1 MKDKNIRVIM
11 MVAVVA
17 LVCIMGIG
25 FAAFSTTL
33 SINGAG
39 TVKASSWNVVFD
51 NLSAVSKVGTAVEV
65 TAPTISDNNTHI
77 GDYDVTFTTPGDS
90 ISYSFDVKN
99 TGTFDAEISSIVIST
114 PACTGNGDT
123 ATVDANNVCN
133 NLSYTLTYTDSGTA
147 VSNGDTLNSGATKN
161 MTLKLSYNS
170 SVTAD
175 LLPSNDVAI
184 SNLEVTVIYS
194 QK

>member
-17 LVCIMGIG
+17 LICIMGIG
-25 FAAFSTTL
+25 FAALSTTL

-39 TVKASSWNVVFD
+39 TVKASSWNVEFD
-51 NLSAVSKVGTAVEV
+51 NLSAVSKTGTAVEV

-99 TGTFDAEISSIVIST
+99 TGTFNAEISSIVVST
-114 PACTGNGDT
+114 PSCTGSGDT
-123 ATVDANNVCN
+123 ATVDATNVCN
-133 NLSYTLTYTDSGTA
+133 NLTYKLTYTDSGA
-147 VSNGDTLNSGATKN
+147 LVSQGDTLDSNSTKN
-161 MTLKLSYNS
+161 MTLSLSYNS
-170 SVTAD
+170 AATAN
-175 LLPSNDVAI
+175 LLPTNDVAI
-184 SNLEVTVIYS
+184 SNLEVTIIYS
-194 QK
+194 QR